1 MDLLFWITIG
11 FIIIGFVVLIFM
23 KKSMESKVAFMKENP
38 EDDEN
43 SSKAKTVIWWI
54 YGATAWGIVNIYLVG
69 RCFDYYFG

>member
-1 MDLLFWITIG
+1 
-11 FIIIGFVVLIFM
+11 
-23 KKSMESKVAFMKENP
+23 MESKVAFMKENP